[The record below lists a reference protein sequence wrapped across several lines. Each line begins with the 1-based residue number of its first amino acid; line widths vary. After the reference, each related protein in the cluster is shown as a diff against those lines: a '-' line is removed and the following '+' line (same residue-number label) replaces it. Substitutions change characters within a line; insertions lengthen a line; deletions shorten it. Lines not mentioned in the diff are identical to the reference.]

1 MVLNEENQSPDFEDK
16 YYMPVDSLMKKN
28 LPGEKVSVSLEIN
41 QQLFKSYLQ
50 NTFRVYLVW
59 PSKFSSR
66 PSPLQCTIGLPV
78 LCP

>member
-16 YYMPVDSLMKKN
+16 YYMPVDSLMKKIFQA
-28 LPGEKVSVSLEIN
+28 KKFVSLEIN

-50 NTFRVYLVW
+50 NTFRVYLAW